1 MPQTGRIPKDK
12 VAATTARK
20 EVKEAARRA
29 VRSARPPTLHPSA
42 RLKDRLKTAGYEEG
56 AGLLK
61 PGAAPRPGPAG
72 GGEREGPRPEGLL
85 GDLWAWMTGGPR
97 GQPEGGGAR
106 EPAKDPAVQ
115 PDPKSEHVS
124 DPTYGKV
131 QGKPFIKEEDD
142 PDEVAMDDVSQGRLG
157 DCYFV
162 ASLAAI
168 ADKNPDAI
176 RRMIKDNGD
185 GTYTVKFHEGG
196 EVVVDD
202 QFPLQGG
209 RVAYAGPGDQD
220 AKDGKELWV
229 MLIEKAWAKLKG
241 GYEQI
246 RGSKVRMESE
256 DAMEAMTGNKTTT
269 VYTSSKDDATLL
281 ELLAKAADKGLPMT
295 AGVYTKDRFDQ
306 ETLDKMS
313 AQGVYPNHAYAVVSV
328 DRAKGTVELY
338 NPWGKET
345 KRPVL
350 EMGEFKKY
358 YQSVHI
364 NAK

>member
-1 MPQTGRIPKDK
+1 MPQRERVPTKTANPA
-12 VAATTARK
+12 VSTARK
-20 EVKEAARRA
+20 EVKRAAHRA
-29 VRSARPPTLHPSA
+29 VA
-42 RLKDRLKTAGYEEG
+42 KERLKTVGYEEG

-61 PGAAPRPGPAG
+61 PGAASKP
-72 GGEREGPRPEGLL
+72 REGPLANWWTRL
-85 GDLWAWMTGGPR
+85 T
-97 GQPEGGGAR
+97 GGAR
-106 EPAKDPAVQ
+106 KQPEDGGTKEPRKDPSVQ

-124 DPTYGKV
+124 DPSYQKV
-131 QGKPFIKEEDD
+131 AGKPFVKGEGD

-168 ADKNPDAI
+168 AHRNPDAI
-176 RRMIKDNGD
+176 RRMVKDNGD
-185 GTYTVKFHEGG
+185 GTYTVTFHEGG

-202 QFPLQGG
+202 QFPMQGG
-209 RVAYAGPGDQD
+209 QVAYARPGDQD

-246 RGSKVRMESE
+246 RGSKVRMKSE
-256 DAMEAMTGNKTTT
+256 DAMEALTGNKTTT
-269 VYTSSKDDATLL
+269 VFTSSKDNETLL

-295 AGVYTKDRFDQ
+295 AGVYTQDRFDQ
-306 ETLDKMS
+306 ETLQKMRS
-313 AQGVYPNHAYAVVSV
+313 QGVHANHAYAVVGV
-328 DRAKGTVELY
+328 DRAKGTIELY
-338 NPWGKET
+338 NPWGKDT

-350 EMGEFKKY
+350 DMGDFKKY